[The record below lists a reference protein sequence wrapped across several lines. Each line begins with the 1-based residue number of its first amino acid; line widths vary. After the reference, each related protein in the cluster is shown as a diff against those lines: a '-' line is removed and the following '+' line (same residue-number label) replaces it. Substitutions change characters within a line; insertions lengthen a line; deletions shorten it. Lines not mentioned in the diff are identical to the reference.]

1 MAQKFTVDPTL
12 LVTGKSVSGEIDED
26 SNASGASSS
35 AESDSED
42 EAESSDEDEPVLSAE
57 EKKKA
62 DRAALL
68 KKLADEYEESQKN
81 TCVACSS

>member
-12 LVTGKSVSGEIDED
+12 LVTGKPVSGEADED

-35 AESDSED
+35 AESDTED
-42 EAESSDEDEPVLSAE
+42 EAESSDEDEPVLSVE

-62 DRAALL
+62 DRVALL
-68 KKLADEYEESQKN
+68 KKLADEYEESQKD